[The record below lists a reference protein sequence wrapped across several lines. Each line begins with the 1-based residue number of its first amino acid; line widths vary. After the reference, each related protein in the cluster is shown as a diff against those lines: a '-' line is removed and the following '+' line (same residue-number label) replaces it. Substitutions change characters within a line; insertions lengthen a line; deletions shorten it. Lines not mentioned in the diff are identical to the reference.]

1 VRFDQLWK
9 EPAAQQVPAE
19 SLPHVPDGTHVGEIK
34 FVDER
39 TKDFVK
45 CEANP
50 QGHVILV
57 LVEVS
62 GFAPFFTDVPAHH
75 RGAVEA
81 LCRSAGVDPPDPSA
95 DWDCRVLK
103 GRTVT
108 METVHGVG
116 KTGKDYIRVERWKP
130 GPKPLPAEVRNTPPR
145 TPAKKAD
152 AIVKANGGDDDI
164 PF

>member
-1 VRFDQLWK
+1 
-9 EPAAQQVPAE
+9 
-19 SLPHVPDGTHVGEIK
+19 
-34 FVDER
+34 
-39 TKDFVK
+39 
-45 CEANP
+45 
-50 QGHVILV
+50 
-57 LVEVS
+57 
-62 GFAPFFTDVPAHH
+62 
-75 RGAVEA
+75 
-81 LCRSAGVDPPDPSA
+81 
-95 DWDCRVLK
+95 
-103 GRTVT
+103 